1 MPIYSFNCKS
11 CERNVDVFVRNRAK
25 VSEAKCPACDSQ
37 DLRQLV
43 ARVARVRSA
52 NQRLDEIDVSAELG
66 ALEGKDQGAF
76 AKWARKMG
84 NRFDGELGSDFSELA
99 DKADAG
105 EDPVERF
112 DAEHT
117 LRYRIGKARDENNA
131 DSVDDYSI

>member
-25 VSEAKCPACDSQ
+25 VSEAKCPACNGQ

-66 ALEGKDQGAF
+66 ALEGKDQGSF

-84 NRFDGELGSDFSELA
+84 DRFDGELGSDFSELA
-99 DKADAG
+99 DKTDAG

-117 LRYRIGKARDENNA
+117 LRYRINKARGERNV
-131 DSVDDYSI
+131 DSMDDYSI

>member
-1 MPIYSFNCKS
+1 
-11 CERNVDVFVRNRAK
+11 
-25 VSEAKCPACDSQ
+25 
-37 DLRQLV
+37 
-43 ARVARVRSA
+43 
-52 NQRLDEIDVSAELG
+52 
-66 ALEGKDQGAF
+66 
-76 AKWARKMG
+76 MG
-84 NRFDGELGSDFSELA
+84 DRFDGELGSDFSELA